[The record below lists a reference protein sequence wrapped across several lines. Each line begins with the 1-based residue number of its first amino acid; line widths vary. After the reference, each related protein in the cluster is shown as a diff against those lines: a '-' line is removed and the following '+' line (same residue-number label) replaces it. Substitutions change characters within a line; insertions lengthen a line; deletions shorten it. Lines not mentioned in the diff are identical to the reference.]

1 MEARL
6 NILLAVV
13 LQLALHHN
21 KICMNSLMT
30 FTGLLLICF
39 SAISLHAQP
48 TAVQQMQNTQ
58 QALQQQQPLL
68 GIQGATNAPELYP
81 GENIDVG
88 PQYILKMLPRRT
100 WVEVWLDSQVFFT
113 SNAKLEPD
121 SPLAAPQTSAVL
133 VNTAQFSVTPTAFDW
148 GRGKLSPIVGARSQW
163 YNYSR
168 EFTIPNSPPPN
179 LDFEA
184 QTAFVA
190 AKYVYDEKWVV
201 AGEVDYTRLLTQSAY
216 GQFYREVVPNLTVQR
231 VVPLNDD
238 LIFSATWQTAYH
250 FTSVPSVTFSATPT
264 DVNDRLDN
272 ILTFSL
278 SYRASPK
285 FVIQPYYSLEYTY
298 YSNDPFN
305 PGTSRNDLLNSVGV
319 SFSYYF
325 TPNLALRAF
334 ISGDIRS
341 SNDSAASYENFN
353 AGLDLSLVLRF

>member
-1 MEARL
+1 MKPLKPFA
-6 NILLAVV
+6 
-13 LQLALHHN
+13 
-21 KICMNSLMT
+21 S
-30 FTGLLLICF
+30 LLLICL

-58 QALQQQQPLL
+58 QALKQQQPLL

-100 WVEVWLDSQVFFT
+100 WVEVWLDSQAFYT
-113 SNAKLEPD
+113 GNALLVPS
-121 SPLAAPQTSAVL
+121 SPNGSPQSGEVL
-133 VNTAQFSVTPTAFDW
+133 VNTAQFSIAPTAFDF
-148 GRGKLSPIVGARSQW
+148 GSGKLSPMVGARSQW
-163 YNYSR
+163 YNYSL
-168 EFTIPNSPPPN
+168 NSPPN

-190 AKYVYDEKWVV
+190 AKYVYDEQWVV

-231 VVPLNDD
+231 MVPLNDD
-238 LIFSATWQTAYH
+238 LIFAATWLTAYH
-250 FTSVPSVTFSATPT
+250 FTGVSTLPIAGAPPA
-264 DVNDRLDN
+264 DINDRLDN

-305 PGTSRNDLLNSVGV
+305 PGKSRNDLLNSFGL

-325 TPNLALRAF
+325 KPDLALRAF
-334 ISGDIRS
+334 ISGDVRS

>member
-21 KICMNSLMT
+21 KICMNPLKT
-30 FTGLLLICF
+30 FTGLLLVCF
-39 SAISLHAQP
+39 SAVSLHAQP

-81 GENIDVG
+81 GENVDVG
-88 PQYILKMLPRRT
+88 PQYILKMMPART
-100 WVEVWLDSQVFFT
+100 WVEVWLDSQAFYTGNALLVPSSPTGSPQSGEVF
-113 SNAKLEPD
+113 
-121 SPLAAPQTSAVL
+121 
-133 VNTAQFSVTPTAFDW
+133 VNTAQFSIAPTAFDL
-148 GRGKLSPIVGARSQW
+148 GSGKFSPTIGARSQW
-163 YNYSR
+163 YNYSL
-168 EFTIPNSPPPN
+168 NSPPN

-190 AKYVYDEKWVV
+190 AKYVYDEKWVI
-201 AGEVDYTRLLTQSAY
+201 AGEVDYTRLLTENSY

-231 VVPLNDD
+231 LVPLNDD

-250 FTSVPSVTFSATPT
+250 FTGVNTLPIPGAPPA
-264 DVNDRLDN
+264 DINDRLDN

-285 FVIQPYYSLEYTY
+285 FVIQPYYSFEYTY

-305 PGTSRNDLLNSVGV
+305 PGASRNDLLNSLGV

-325 TPNLALRAF
+325 KPSLALRAF
-334 ISGDIRS
+334 VSGEIRS
-341 SNDSAASYENFN
+341 SDDSAANYENFN